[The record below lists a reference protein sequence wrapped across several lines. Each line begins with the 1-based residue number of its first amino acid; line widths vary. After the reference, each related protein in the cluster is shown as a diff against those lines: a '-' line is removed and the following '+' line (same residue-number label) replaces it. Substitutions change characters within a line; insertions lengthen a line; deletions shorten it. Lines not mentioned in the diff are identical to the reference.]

1 VERQGDVNAAAD
13 RGGQQLGEQQ
23 QAEASNRIDGVDD
36 GLDDLARTVRLGVA
50 ASGRMQG
57 PAEHQAAVK
66 PSRPTAARQAP
77 C

>member
-1 VERQGDVNAAAD
+1 MSML
-13 RGGQQLGEQQ
+13 QQTE
-23 QAEASNRIDGVDD
+23 AASNSANNNKLRHRIDGVDD